1 MAFVHPLSEECFKS
15 ELDLFSVPMTQT
27 SIESGSYVE
36 YNPISS
42 ISDGTPVEF
51 VISGTG
57 QEYIDLANTQLYVK
71 VDILKGDNA
80 RIDDKS
86 EVAPV
91 NLLLHSLFCEVD
103 VKLNDVLITSTKH
116 TYAYRAYLETLL
128 TYGRDATKSHL
139 ASSIFHKDEAT
150 QMEDS
155 NPLDKDVN
163 DGIVKRHA

>member
-1 MAFVHPLSEECFKS
+1 MAFVHPFSEECFKS

-91 NLLLHSLFCEVD
+91 NLLLHSLLRSGCEAERCAHHIYKQYVRLSRVLGNSAD
-103 VKLNDVLITSTKH
+103 V
-116 TYAYRAYLETLL
+116 R
-128 TYGRDATKSHL
+128 
-139 ASSIFHKDEAT
+139 
-150 QMEDS
+150 
-155 NPLDKDVN
+155 
-163 DGIVKRHA
+163 